1 MNYSYKDRL
10 RYYFEN
16 TISSGPLGVIKWLGL
31 ISLAAILFL
40 GVLILVFGI
49 KEDPEAESSLGFIEG
64 VWKSLMATL
73 DSGTMGGDEG
83 WYYRIV
89 RFSAT
94 LIGIFI
100 ISVLI
105 GIISAGIDEKLKDL
119 KKGKSK
125 VLESDHTLILG
136 WSEKIFSVIQQIIE
150 ANTNYKNRAIVI
162 LAEHDKVQ
170 MEDQI
175 KSKIID
181 FKTSKIIVRSGNP
194 LISSDI
200 DVVNPNQARSIII
213 LSPER
218 ENADIFAIKTVM
230 SITNGKNRRKD
241 AFNIVAE
248 IKEEENLEA
257 AEVAGNGEAVFV
269 YTSDL
274 ISKITAQTCR
284 QSGLSVIY
292 SELIQF
298 EGDEIYFKEQA
309 DLQGKTYKEILAEY
323 ETSSIFGFF
332 SQGKALINPPMDT
345 VYQKGDLLI
354 AISEDDDTVVA
365 NRQNQV
371 ELKSHLFNAIKPS
384 PKKIEKILILG
395 WNKNANN
402 IITELDEYVSAKSSV
417 HILCEEEIDLSGL
430 SVKNQTL
437 SSQVGKITSRKI
449 LEEIHPENFDHI
461 ILLSNHNIDIQES
474 DAQTLICL
482 LQLRNIGSK
491 NNKNLSIVSEMLDLR
506 NREIGLVTRAD
517 DFIIGSNI
525 ISFMLSQLSE
535 NKELKHVFD
544 NLFKSDGSEIHLKP
558 IEDYIKTGEK
568 MNFYTLLEVAAQR
581 NETAIGYR
589 KIEFKESSSENFG
602 IVINPKKSE
611 EVLFTDKD
619 YLIVLSEN

>member
-1 MNYSYKDRL
+1 MNYSYKERF

-31 ISLAAILFL
+31 ISLASILFL

-94 LIGIFI
+94 LLGIFI
-100 ISVLI
+100 ISILI
-105 GIISAGIDEKLKDL
+105 GIISSGIDEKLEDL

-162 LAEHDKVQ
+162 LAENDKVE
-170 MEDQI
+170 MEDEI
-175 KSKIID
+175 KSKIVD

-218 ENADIFAIKTVM
+218 ENADIFVIKSVM
-230 SITNGKNRRKD
+230 SFTNGKNRRKD

-292 SELIQF
+292 SNLLQF
-298 EGDEIYFKEQA
+298 EGDEIYFKEQE
-309 DLQGKTYKEILAEY
+309 DLQGKTYKEILAKY
-323 ETSSIFGFF
+323 DTSSIFGFF

-345 VYQKGDLLI
+345 TYQKGDLLI

-365 NRQNQV
+365 NGQNQLA
-371 ELKSHLFNAIKPS
+371 LKSHLFNAIKSS
-384 PKKIEKILILG
+384 PKKVEKILILG
-395 WNKNANN
+395 WNKNASN
-402 IITELDEYVSAKSSV
+402 IITELDEYVSTNSSV
-417 HILCEEEIDLSGL
+417 HILCEEEIDLSGIT
-430 SVKNQTL
+430 VKNQTL
-437 SSQVGKITSRKI
+437 RSQIGKITSRKA
-449 LEEIHPENFDHI
+449 LEEIHPESFDHI

-491 NNKNLSIVSEMLDLR
+491 NNKNLSIVSEILDLR

-544 NLFKSDGSEIHLKP
+544 NLFKSDGSEIYLKP

-589 KIEFKESSSENFG
+589 KIELKESSSDNFG

-611 EVLFTDKD
+611 EVLFTAKD

>member
-395 WNKNANN
+395 WNKNASK

-417 HILCEEEIDLSGL
+417 HILCEKEIDLSGL

-437 SSQVGKITSRKI
+437 SSQVGKITSRKT
-449 LEEIHPENFDHI
+449 LEEIHPESFDHI
-461 ILLSNHNIDIQES
+461 ILLSNHTIAIQES

>member
-482 LQLRNIGSK
+482 LQLRNIGTK
-491 NNKNLSIVSEMLDLR
+491 YNKNLSIVSEILDLR

-544 NLFKSDGSEIHLKP
+544 NLFQSDGSEIYLKP

-589 KIEFKESSSENFG
+589 KIEFKESSADNFG

>member
-1 MNYSYKDRL
+1 
-10 RYYFEN
+10 
-16 TISSGPLGVIKWLGL
+16 
-31 ISLAAILFL
+31 
-40 GVLILVFGI
+40 
-49 KEDPEAESSLGFIEG
+49 
-64 VWKSLMATL
+64 
-73 DSGTMGGDEG
+73 
-83 WYYRIV
+83 
-89 RFSAT
+89 
-94 LIGIFI
+94 
-100 ISVLI
+100 
-105 GIISAGIDEKLKDL
+105 
-119 KKGKSK
+119 
-125 VLESDHTLILG
+125 
-136 WSEKIFSVIQQIIE
+136 
-150 ANTNYKNRAIVI
+150 
-162 LAEHDKVQ
+162 
-170 MEDQI
+170 
-175 KSKIID
+175 
-181 FKTSKIIVRSGNP
+181 
-194 LISSDI
+194 
-200 DVVNPNQARSIII
+200 
-213 LSPER
+213 
-218 ENADIFAIKTVM
+218 M

-395 WNKNANN
+395 WNKNASK
-402 IITELDEYVSAKSSV
+402 IITKLDEYVSAKSSV
-417 HILCEEEIDLSGL
+417 HILCEKEIDLSGL

-437 SSQVGKITSRKI
+437 SSQVGKITSRKT
-449 LEEIHPENFDHI
+449 LEEIHPESFDHI
-461 ILLSNHNIDIQES
+461 ILLSNHTIDIQES

>member
-1 MNYSYKDRL
+1 MNYSYKDRF

-31 ISLAAILFL
+31 ISLASILFL

-94 LIGIFI
+94 LLGIFI
-100 ISVLI
+100 ISILI
-105 GIISAGIDEKLKDL
+105 GIISSGIDEKLEDL

-170 MEDQI
+170 MEDEI
-175 KSKIID
+175 KSKIVD

-218 ENADIFAIKTVM
+218 ENADIFVIKSVM
-230 SITNGKNRRKD
+230 SFTNGKNRRKD

-292 SELIQF
+292 SNLLQF
-298 EGDEIYFKEQA
+298 EGDEIYFKEQE
-309 DLQGKTYKEILAEY
+309 DLQGKTYKEILAKY
-323 ETSSIFGFF
+323 DTSSIFGFF

-345 VYQKGDLLI
+345 TYQKGDLLI

-365 NRQNQV
+365 NGQNQP
-371 ELKSHLFNAIKPS
+371 ELKSHLFNAFKSS
-384 PKKIEKILILG
+384 PKKVEKILILG
-395 WNKNANN
+395 WNKNASN
-402 IITELDEYVSAKSSV
+402 IITELDEYVSTNSSV
-417 HILCEEEIDLSGL
+417 DILCEEEIDLSPIT
-430 SVKNQTL
+430 VKNQTL
-437 SSQVGKITSRKI
+437 SSQVGKITSRKA
-449 LEEIHPENFDHI
+449 LEEIHPESFDHI

-491 NNKNLSIVSEMLDLR
+491 NNKNLSIVSEILDLR

-535 NKELKHVFD
+535 NRELKHVFD
-544 NLFKSDGSEIHLKP
+544 NLFKSDGSEIYLKP

-589 KIEFKESSSENFG
+589 KIELKESSSDNFG

-611 EVLFTDKD
+611 EVLFTAKD